1 MIQSLLDGVLV
12 GSILSLGAI
21 GLTMAM
27 HMLRFANFAHA
38 ELLSIGAYAALVF
51 DGLFSAL
58 FPPLAAALA
67 PLSLTWAL
75 ALAIIVSMVVT
86 AASAILVDRIV
97 FARVRAKG
105 GELSMVFASFG
116 VALVLRNLISLI
128 FGLKT
133 QLYSQDIVFAVVLS
147 HDPFLLVKPDQV
159 FALVAALVIMLILHL
174 VLSRTTLGFSLR
186 AVAENPTLAQ
196 VSGIRLSRMIALIWI
211 IGAAL
216 AAAAGVFYG
225 LTNQISPVIGR
236 DLVLPIF
243 AATIVGGIGSI
254 YGAVLGGFLV
264 GIASNLALVVLPSG
278 YSPAVPFL
286 IILAVLLIRPNGL
299 VRRGA
304 RMIGLISYL
313 VFFTTVASILAIAV
327 LGLNLQWGN
336 TGLFNGGVVAF
347 FGAGGLCHTDPWRH
361 AAGRPSGRL
370 RACLSAGPDRR
381 DGGGWPSCMGRG
393 AADPAASPRLP
404 GDCDLRRRGRLRDA
418 DAQCRG
424 PCRGRK
430 GPARVRAPFA
440 GRTGRRLYL

>member
-1 MIQSLLDGVLV
+1 MQNLLDGVLV
-12 GSILSLGAI
+12 GAILSLGAI

-51 DGLFSAL
+51 DGVFAAL
-58 FPPLAAALA
+58 LPPLAHAIA

-75 ALAIIVSMVVT
+75 SAAILASMAVT
-86 AASAILVDRIV
+86 ALSAILIDRLV
-97 FARVRAKG
+97 FARVRALG

-116 VALVLRNLISLI
+116 VAMVVRNLLSLI

-147 HDPFLLVKPDQV
+147 RDPFLLVKPDQV
-159 FALVAALVIMLILHL
+159 FALVAALVIMLALHL
-174 VLSRTTLGFSLR
+174 VLSRTTLGYSLR
-186 AVAENPTLAQ
+186 AVAENPSLAQ
-196 VSGIRLSRMIALIWI
+196 VSGIRLSRMIALIWV
-211 IGAAL
+211 IGGGL
-216 AAAAGVFYG
+216 AAVAGVFYG

-299 VRRGA
+299 
-304 RMIGLISYL
+304 
-313 VFFTTVASILAIAV
+313 
-327 LGLNLQWGN
+327 
-336 TGLFNGGVVAF
+336 
-347 FGAGGLCHTDPWRH
+347 FGEE
-361 AAGRPSGRL
+361 
-370 RACLSAGPDRR
+370 RA
-381 DGGGWPSCMGRG
+381 
-393 AADPAASPRLP
+393 
-404 GDCDLRRRGRLRDA
+404 
-418 DAQCRG
+418 
-424 PCRGRK
+424 
-430 GPARVRAPFA
+430 
-440 GRTGRRLYL
+440 